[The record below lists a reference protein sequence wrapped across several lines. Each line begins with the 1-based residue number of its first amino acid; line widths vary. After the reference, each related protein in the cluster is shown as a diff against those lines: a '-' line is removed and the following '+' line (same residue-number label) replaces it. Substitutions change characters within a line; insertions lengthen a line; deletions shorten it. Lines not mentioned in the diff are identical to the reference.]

1 MEPAKRQRVNAPGA
15 VAPSAQA
22 NDDEQ
27 RKHNGPCCGG
37 IKLAG
42 TGGGYKLVEPVHI
55 GIAKRTKACWV
66 SSDKKLVATKCGKC
80 KKIIVPNAEQLDRM
94 KRFNLKSVQEEAQL
108 REIERLTGFSAAE
121 LAVPCEKD

>member
-1 MEPAKRQRVNAPGA
+1 MSFRGWSRTLFSGSKNTLLKV
-15 VAPSAQA
+15 VS
-22 NDDEQ
+22 
-27 RKHNGPCCGG
+27 C
-37 IKLAG
+37 
-42 TGGGYKLVEPVHI
+42 